1 MKRNIN
7 RGDVKCPGMLRIHP
21 VILVD
26 LLCYTRNHRHLSA
39 LTEKNN
45 TLDISD
51 IIPILSKRSRSLNQ
65 DKLPWTPFTFHHD
78 RQHNP
83 ITMWK
88 RRCQV
93 VWDKI
98 VFSSKTTR
106 CNDWTAGP
114 TSNHQRAHSEI
125 FYNSLL

>member
-1 MKRNIN
+1 MTRNIN

-26 LLCYTRNHRHLSA
+26 LLYNTKDHRHLSA

-51 IIPILSKRSRSLNQ
+51 VIPILSLKKRSRSLNQ
-65 DKLPWTPFTFHHD
+65 DKSPWAPFTFHHD

-88 RRCQV
+88 KAAPSSLRQNCLRLK
-93 VWDKI
+93 DK
-98 VFSSKTTR
+98 T
-106 CNDWTAGP
+106 
-114 TSNHQRAHSEI
+114 
-125 FYNSLL
+125 